1 MPRETPQCTEQ
12 TSRFEATEMVVHDS
26 SLQWTKNCSKISLT
40 SKPRFQ
46 QHVCVLSLAA
56 FSALEEAYGEDANPK
71 RHWME
76 KMTNKKTN

>member
-1 MPRETPQCTEQ
+1 
-12 TSRFEATEMVVHDS
+12 
-26 SLQWTKNCSKISLT
+26 
-40 SKPRFQ
+40 
-46 QHVCVLSLAA
+46 VCVLSLAA